1 MVLNRDHMRS
11 EDDRSEEDILI
22 RSNNFLYSHLLVN
35 VSYWELFF
43 KTLFRVITF
52 LKSDEDVTVVAVLVC
67 ISLDVLFCS
76 RPSRSIHARR
86 RTVE

>member
-1 MVLNRDHMRS
+1 MLNRDHVRS
-11 EDDRSEEDILI
+11 EDDRCEEDILI
-22 RSNNFLYSHLLVN
+22 RSNNFIYSHLLVN
-35 VSYWELFF
+35 VSSRELFF